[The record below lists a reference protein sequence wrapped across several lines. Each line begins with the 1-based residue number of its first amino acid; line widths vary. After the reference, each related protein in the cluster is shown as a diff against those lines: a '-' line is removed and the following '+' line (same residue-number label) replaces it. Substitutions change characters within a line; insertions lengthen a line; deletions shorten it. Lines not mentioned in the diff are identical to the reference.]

1 MNIRRKSKRPEPHI
15 PFISLADIAWQ
26 IIIFFLLAAVFA
38 SPNALKLDVPTASA
52 KQPNAQAPP
61 KMITVQ
67 ATEAQ
72 VLLDGKPVP
81 VEMLQSTIANLLK
94 NKTTEQEKAV
104 IIEGKD
110 DLSFQRDAEIMYA
123 IQQAGGIL
131 VMQEE
136 K

>member
-26 IIIFFLLAAVFA
+26 IIIFFLLVSTFA
-38 SPNALKLDVPTASA
+38 MQNSLNLDIPSTSA
-52 KQPNAQAPP
+52 KQPAGAPSSA

-81 VEMLQSTIANLLK
+81 IEQLEVQVAKLLAGK
-94 NKTTEQEKAV
+94 KTEQ
-104 IIEGKD
+104 
-110 DLSFQRDAEIMYA
+110 
-123 IQQAGGIL
+123 
-131 VMQEE
+131 
-136 K
+136 